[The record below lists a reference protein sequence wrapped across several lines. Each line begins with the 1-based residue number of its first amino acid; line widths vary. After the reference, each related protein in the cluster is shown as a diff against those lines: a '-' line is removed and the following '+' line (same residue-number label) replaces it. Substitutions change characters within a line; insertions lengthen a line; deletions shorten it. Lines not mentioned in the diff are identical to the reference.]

1 MMALVEVHGLFK
13 SYGSVRAVE
22 DFGFQVDRGEIYALV
37 GPDGA
42 GKTTIIRTL
51 CNLVSPDSGSASI
64 AGLDVQKDFNR
75 IKLILG
81 YMPQVFSL
89 YPDLTV
95 EENLSFYG
103 GIYGITNQAYRDK
116 TEYLYRFSKL
126 KPFAKRR
133 ARDLSGGMKQKLALS
148 CALMHD
154 PQVLILDEPT
164 TGVDPLSRRQFWEIL
179 LGLKNDGV
187 TIIVSTPYMD
197 EVARADRACF
207 VFNGRKLAEDSP
219 GRLPELFKGSLYNL
233 DRMPSVELLR
243 KLNQLDS
250 VSARQFG
257 TGIHVF
263 VAESGSLSR
272 LASDLQLTGIS
283 PDELR
288 PIKADL
294 EDCFIQLMEAS

>member
-1 MMALVEVHGLFK
+1 MALVEVRNLSK
-13 SYGSVRAVE
+13 SYGAVKAVE
-22 DFGFQVDRGEIYALV
+22 EFSFQVDRGEIYALV

-51 CNLVSPDSGSASI
+51 CNLISPDSGTASI
-64 AGLDVQKDFNR
+64 AGLDVAGEFDR
-75 IKLILG
+75 IKLVLG
-81 YMPQVFSL
+81 YMPQIFSL

-103 GIYGITNQAYRDK
+103 GIYGITNETYRDK
-116 TEYLYRFSKL
+116 VEYLFRFSNL

-133 ARDLSGGMKQKLALS
+133 AQALSGGMKQKLALS

-154 PQVLILDEPT
+154 PEVLILDEPT

-179 LGLKNDGV
+179 LKLKSDGV

-219 GRLPELFKGSLYNL
+219 ARLPEMFKGSLYHL
-233 DRMPSVELLR
+233 DRMPTVELLR
-243 KLNQLDS
+243 KLNRLANI
-250 VSARQFG
+250 SARQFG
-257 TGIHVF
+257 AGIHVF
-263 VAESGSLSR
+263 VAEGENLSNF
-272 LASDLQLTGIS
+272 ASDLQQVGV
-283 PDELR
+283 PQEEFR

-294 EDCFIQLMEAS
+294 EDCFIQLMETA

>member
-1 MMALVEVHGLFK
+1 MALVEVKNLIK
-13 SYGSVRAVE
+13 SYGSVKAVD
-22 DFGFQVDRGEIYALV
+22 DFSFQVNRGEIYALV

-51 CNLVSPDSGSASI
+51 CNLVSPDSGSAEI
-64 AGLDVQKDFNR
+64 AGLDASKEFDR

-81 YMPQVFSL
+81 YMPQIFSL

-95 EENLSFYG
+95 AENLSFYA
-103 GIYGITNQAYRDK
+103 GIYGITSQAYRDK
-116 TEYLYRFSKL
+116 VEYLYRFSNL

-133 ARDLSGGMKQKLALS
+133 AHALSGGMKQKLALS

-154 PQVLILDEPT
+154 PEVLILDEPT

-179 LGLKNDGV
+179 LRLKSDGA

-207 VFNGRKLAEDSP
+207 IFNGRKLAEDSP
-219 GRLPELFKGSLYNL
+219 DRLPEMFRGSLYHL
-233 DRMPSVELLR
+233 DRTPSTDLLR
-243 KLNQLDS
+243 QLNRLEN

-257 TGIHVF
+257 AGIHVF
-263 VAESGSLSR
+263 VAEGESLSR
-272 LASDLQLTGIS
+272 FASELQRLGVT
-283 PDELR
+283 PEDFR

-294 EDCFIQLMEAS
+294 EDCFIQLMEKA